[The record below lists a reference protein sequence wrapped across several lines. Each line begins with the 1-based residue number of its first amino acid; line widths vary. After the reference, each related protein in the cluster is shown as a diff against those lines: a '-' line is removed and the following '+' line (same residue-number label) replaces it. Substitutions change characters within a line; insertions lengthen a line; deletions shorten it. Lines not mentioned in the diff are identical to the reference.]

1 MRCLKMEYSEYFK
14 SMVTNDLIILHVG
27 VNKAYAVYTQTMS
40 LNEDIDVQ
48 YKCADLV
55 YILFNKRKYT
65 CDKSY
70 KYLKKFIK
78 DTYHRDIKIEVYYS

>member
-1 MRCLKMEYSEYFK
+1 
-14 SMVTNDLIILHVG
+14 MVTNDLIILHVG

-65 CDKSY
+65 IDNSY
-70 KYLKKFIK
+70 KYLKKI
-78 DTYHRDIKIEVYYS
+78 Y

>member
-1 MRCLKMEYSEYFK
+1 MEYDEYFDK
-14 SMVTNDLIILHVG
+14 LITNDLAVLHVG

-40 LNEDIDVQ
+40 SNEDIDVQ

-65 CDKSY
+65 IDDSY
-70 KYLKKFIK
+70 KYLKKFIR
-78 DTYHRDIKIEVYYS
+78 DTYNRDIEIEVYCAWLM

>member
-1 MRCLKMEYSEYFK
+1 MEYSEYFK

-65 CDKSY
+65 IDNIY
-70 KYLKKFIK
+70 KYLKKI
-78 DTYHRDIKIEVYYS
+78 Y

>member
-1 MRCLKMEYSEYFK
+1 MEYSEYFK
-14 SMVTNDLIILHVG
+14 NMVTNDLIILHVG

-65 CDKSY
+65 IDDSY
-70 KYLKKFIK
+70 KYLKKFIR
-78 DTYHRDIKIEVYYS
+78 DTYNRDIEIEVYCA

>member
-1 MRCLKMEYSEYFK
+1 
-14 SMVTNDLIILHVG
+14 MVTNDLIILHVG

-55 YILFNKRKYT
+55 YILFNKHKYT
-65 CDKSY
+65 IDNSY
-70 KYLKKFIK
+70 KYLKKI
-78 DTYHRDIKIEVYYS
+78 Y

>member
-1 MRCLKMEYSEYFK
+1 MEYSEYFK
-14 SMVTNDLIILHVG
+14 NMVTNDLIILHVG
-27 VNKAYAVYTQTMS
+27 VNKAHAVYTQTMS

-65 CDKSY
+65 IDDSY
-70 KYLKKFIK
+70 KYLKKFIR
-78 DTYHRDIKIEVYYS
+78 DTYNRDIEIEVYCA

>member
-1 MRCLKMEYSEYFK
+1 MEYDEYFDK
-14 SMVTNDLIILHVG
+14 LITNDLVVLHVG

-48 YKCADLV
+48 YRCADLV

-65 CDKSY
+65 IDNSY

-78 DTYHRDIKIEVYYS
+78 ATYNRDIEIEVYCA